1 MFVSSC
7 DTTISIPQNDEL
19 WECVNKYSNDSVVFL
34 KSKSFEY
41 KPVGYPVSVIVID
54 DVKGKRWSINEFE
67 KDSYTCNDIT
77 TKYKE
82 SHK

>member
-7 DTTISIPQNDEL
+7 DTRINIPKNDQL
-19 WECVNKYSNDSVVFL
+19 WECVNKYSKDTILFL

-41 KPVGYPVSVIVID
+41 KPVGYPVSIIVID
-54 DVKGKRWSINEFE
+54 DVRGKRWSINEFE
-67 KDSYTCNDIT
+67 KESYTCADIT

-82 SHK
+82 SSK